1 MLKKYNQFKED
12 FLLESINESVI
23 YFSPNFRKLLSKIE
37 DNDIAKDLLEVEVTD
52 IKPDVTFIDLDPE
65 KDDYLSFTTMRNAIK
80 VIDPGYLHLKELE
93 NEPIDT
99 DQFSD
104 KESRILLI
112 NQMYSHHNLSNIFKK
127 SRNPLRI
134 GKFVNKVLGT
144 TKYNSTQVEEF
155 VNKLKSSKEQSGEK
169 FLIVEGDD
177 IAFWYKSENYAE
189 IKGQLGNSCMREKPS
204 SFFEIYVKNPEVCR
218 MLVLLED
225 DKLIGRALIWKL
237 SYAKS
242 YGKNLEGIV
251 HFMDRQYTTKDSDV
265 DKFRSYAVENGWA
278 YKTNNN
284 HHSLE
289 PITYNNETFN
299 CTMIVD
305 IKGLS
310 YDRYPYMDTFRRY
323 SSSSDSLFN
332 DEENSSDYEGDYIL
346 DHTDG
351 TYREIEGGIWSEWY
365 DRMIPEDSAVWS
377 DWADSYLDRDS
388 SIYVDEGST
397 RNHGWY
403 PDNCDDLVYDEFS
416 DITIYIDDS
425 VYSDAYG
432 YSIEASR
439 AVEAIDSIDESDGEP
454 RGYDS
459 NWHHEDDTDLIY
471 LVGDIQKMTWFK
483 RLSEKWSAWDD
494 YSYATR
500 TLFFKNYED
509 KWILSAY
516 VIEVHKVID
525 NDEIEYLSKLDA
537 KTLGISIE
545 ESNETIMD
553 KFEYHESI
561 EDILP
566 KLKSEL
572 DSKLKSINDT
582 IEGKGQLRMSF
593 EDDEDYKSRLKQRAS
608 NIEKRI
614 GEIED
619 SLFID
624 FEED

>member
-1 MLKKYNQFKED
+1 MLKKYNHFKED

-104 KESRILLI
+104 KESRISLI

-155 VNKLKSSKEQSGEK
+155 VNKLKSSKEQSEEK

-177 IAFWYKSENYAE
+177 ISFWYKSENYAE
-189 IKGQLGNSCMREKPS
+189 IKGQLGNSCMKEKPS

-237 SYAKS
+237 SLVES
-242 YGKNLEGIV
+242 YGKNLEGLIY
-251 HFMDRQYTTKDSDV
+251 FMDRQYTLKESDV
-265 DKFRSYAVENGWA
+265 DKFRAYALENDWA
-278 YKTNNN
+278 YKSNNN
-284 HHSLE
+284 YSSVKI
-289 PITYNNETFN
+289 ITYKEQTFSCN
-299 CTMIVD
+299 MRVGVKD
-305 IKGLS
+305 LP
-310 YDRYPYMDTFRRY
+310 YNMYPYMDTFRRY
-323 SSSSDSLFN
+323 SRINDVLFN
-332 DEENSSDYEGDYIL
+332 DDENTIEHAGDYIL
-346 DHTDG
+346 NQTNGSYDVIEDG
-351 TYREIEGGIWSEWY
+351 VYSEFL
-365 DRMIPEDSAVWS
+365 DRMIPEDYAVWS
-377 DWADSYLDRDS
+377 DWADSYLDSDNAIRV
-388 SIYVDEGST
+388 VDGV
-397 RNHGWY
+397 RGNHGWY
-403 PDNCDDLVYDEFS
+403 PDGCEDLVYDDFGS
-416 DITIYIDDS
+416 FWLHLDDS
-425 VYSDAYG
+425 VYSEVYG
-432 YSIEASR
+432 FHFDISN
-439 AVEAIDSIDESDGEP
+439 AVEVIDDIDKNDGEP
-454 RGYDS
+454 MNYEANYYHVDDS
-459 NWHHEDDTDLIY
+459 RLIY
-471 LVGDIQKMTWFK
+471 LGGTILRTTWFK
-483 RLSEKWSAWDD
+483 RLSEKWSAWTD
-494 YSYATR
+494 YSYVNKS
-500 TLFFKNYED
+500 LFTKNYND
-509 KWILSAY
+509 MLILSVFETVVY
-516 VIEVHKVID
+516 TVID

-566 KLKSEL
+566 ELKSEL

-582 IEGKGQLRMSF
+582 IEGKGQLTIPF
-593 EDDEDYKSRLKQRAS
+593 EDDENYKLGLKQRAS

-614 GEIED
+614 SEIEGG
-619 SLFID
+619 LFID